1 MQQFS
6 YKLSEKVSKPDILHL
21 DRTNAND
28 IEEQH
33 DVIETLS
40 PIVTV
45 PKKKKKNRCCHEG
58 CNKKLSLV
66 DKTMGECKC
75 NNLYCQIHRD
85 SSKHT
90 CTYDWHSNKKAELAV
105 QLNSDKCVASKLTSI

>member
-1 MQQFS
+1 MQQ
-6 YKLSEKVSKPDILHL
+6 YTYNLSDKASKPDMLNLESCIKANVKKQL
-21 DRTNAND
+21 DFGETTPCIIND
-28 IEEQH
+28 
-33 DVIETLS
+33 S
-40 PIVTV
+40 N
-45 PKKKKKNRCCHEG
+45 KKKKNRCCHEG

-85 SSKHT
+85 SSKHK

-105 QLNSDKCVASKLTSI
+105 QLNSNKCVASKLTSI